1 MAGRRGAVVLAA
13 VLGVAALGRP
23 APAQL
28 PPAEPVRQDPVLV
41 QAFARYLRTTAVY
54 VESVPDLYP
63 GGYARIS
70 LYARRA
76 SLGHL
81 VADEV
86 WFKLVGASL
95 DPQALERGRLR
106 LLDARDTA
114 LHGRTSISNLHALF
128 AASGVADVRVW
139 SDGRFLYAEGT
150 VPLEGT
156 AVRVFLQGRFAV
168 NGTKDLFFH
177 LERARVNGF
186 PVFSFLLR
194 TLENRINPVMSQM
207 DWPVTFRLRAVRM
220 SRDELVLSSQ
230 ADLDRPCGF
239 CVVPRGG
246 LP

>member
-1 MAGRRGAVVLAA
+1 MGIRRVVAAWGVATAALAA
-13 VLGVAALGRP
+13 ALP
-23 APAQL
+23 AGAQL
-28 PPAEPVRQDPVLV
+28 PPVGPVRQDPVLV
-41 QAFARYLRTTAVY
+41 RAFSQYLKTAAVY

-76 SLGHL
+76 TLGHL

-86 WFKLVGASL
+86 WFRLVGASL

-106 LLDARDTA
+106 LLEARETA
-114 LHGRTSISNLHALF
+114 LHGRTSIASLQGLF

-150 VPLEGT
+150 VPVEGVP
-156 AVRVFLQGRFAV
+156 VRVFLQGRFAV
-168 NGTKDLFFH
+168 NGTKDLFFY

-207 DWPVTFRLRAVRM
+207 DWPVTFRLRGLRM
-220 SRDELVLSSQ
+220 TRDELILSSQ
-230 ADLDRPCGF
+230 ADLDRSCGF
-239 CVVPRGG
+239 CVTPREG
-246 LP
+246 PP